1 MLIRDLIKK
10 IENVYLLESEF
21 DFDNSGANIVSFDN
35 ELKNILVCLDITLDT
50 IDYARMNNVN
60 MIISHHPII
69 FNSIKNINDDIL
81 SKKIKLLNKYDI
93 SAYSM
98 HTNFDVNIKYGMGK
112 LVKDKIFSKNEIS
125 SEDYLDTFKIKF
137 KKFGIGNIV
146 SLKKS
151 LDFDSMVNRI
161 IDNLQIDSEKI
172 CYFAKDKNKPIK
184 KVVILPGSGSSDV
197 DKVIEVKPDLFI
209 TSEIKHNN
217 IIDLLEN
224 DIMYI
229 NATHYGL
236 EKHFIEYMKVFIEKI
251 VHNKVFDYYLD
262 YL

>member
-10 IENVYLLESEF
+10 IENIYLLESEF
-21 DFDNSGANIVSFDN
+21 DFDNSGANIVNFDN

-151 LDFDSMVNRI
+151 LDLDSMVNRI

-184 KVVILPGSGSSDV
+184 KVVI
-197 DKVIEVKPDLFI
+197 
-209 TSEIKHNN
+209 
-217 IIDLLEN
+217 
-224 DIMYI
+224 
-229 NATHYGL
+229 
-236 EKHFIEYMKVFIEKI
+236 
-251 VHNKVFDYYLD
+251 
-262 YL
+262 